1 MQDKL
6 YKILGRIIT
15 LPVVLVIFTGI
26 NIFIWSMTVTGNAS
40 DSLELFKNL
49 ILVENSYTL
58 FIDFTLH
65 ALLISPLVIILQ
77 IVLYY
82 ISPRVIKDHKLSFN
96 TTFYIKILLLSILS
110 IIISDRLAYTSDM
123 LFSPSDFDLLS
134 IFDIKNI
141 PFLNIFTCIFIFL
154 NNIFIILCSLIR
166 KYGPQSDIISR
177 PSTRKKLIDKLIG
190 IDKITVFI
198 LLLSLTALM
207 TVTSLPINNYNMR
220 YPLKCLSISNIR
232 EGTNGSIFS
241 NGENIGPLTGEL
253 IVYPKKKDDR
263 SEKQK
268 DQAKFY
274 SDHWNS
280 KYVYIE
286 KYLIGDVSDEKPL
299 IIAYYPIKS
308 DGQEQKIVII
318 QVRKSGIQGKI
329 PFEKDYIGPNMIDQP
344 VVVSVPNKYFQ
355 ENKYGKG
362 GICYMQRNVLEK
374 Y

>member
-1 MQDKL
+1 M
-6 YKILGRIIT
+6 
-15 LPVVLVIFTGI
+15 
-26 NIFIWSMTVTGNAS
+26 
-40 DSLELFKNL
+40 
-49 ILVENSYTL
+49 
-58 FIDFTLH
+58 
-65 ALLISPLVIILQ
+65 
-77 IVLYY
+77 
-82 ISPRVIKDHKLSFN
+82 
-96 TTFYIKILLLSILS
+96 
-110 IIISDRLAYTSDM
+110 
-123 LFSPSDFDLLS
+123 
-134 IFDIKNI
+134 
-141 PFLNIFTCIFIFL
+141 
-154 NNIFIILCSLIR
+154 
-166 KYGPQSDIISR
+166 
-177 PSTRKKLIDKLIG
+177 IDKLIG

-207 TVTSLPINNYNMR
+207 TVTSLPINNYNMG